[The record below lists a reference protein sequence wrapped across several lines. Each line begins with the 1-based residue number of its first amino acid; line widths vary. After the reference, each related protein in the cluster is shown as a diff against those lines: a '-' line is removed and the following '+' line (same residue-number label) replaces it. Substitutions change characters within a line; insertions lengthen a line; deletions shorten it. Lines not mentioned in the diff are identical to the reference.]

1 MRPSNTKEHSNSRQ
15 RFVRIELFTTE
26 YAEMFAEIKVVW
38 ASIKLYDILNDIK
51 TYIFLEYIVNNYK
64 KWKILTY
71 RDEIMLLLMF
81 LRIVL

>member
-26 YAEMFAEIKVVW
+26 YAEMFAEIR

-71 RDEIMLLLMF
+71 RDEIML
-81 LRIVL
+81 